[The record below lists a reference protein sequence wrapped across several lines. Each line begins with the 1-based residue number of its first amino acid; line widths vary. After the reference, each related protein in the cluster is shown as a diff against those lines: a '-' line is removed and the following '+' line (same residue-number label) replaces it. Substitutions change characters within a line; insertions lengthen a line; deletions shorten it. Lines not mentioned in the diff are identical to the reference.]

1 MLHAFERFITD
12 EGIENLKKYKYV
24 PGVYS
29 YLDNLLN
36 PVWIAVT
43 ERLPRN
49 LAPNAITLTGLL
61 LLLSSTIF
69 YFFFDRDMSTETPW
83 YTYMYSSIAV
93 FLYCHLDAIDGKQAR
108 RLGKGSP
115 LGQLFDHG
123 CDCIA
128 IGLLIHNVIMIWELG
143 ADIFYC
149 FLITF
154 VPMFMYYS
162 SNWAEYFTRVLV
174 TSNGVAGVTELEL
187 IVSAVNFATA
197 IWGPGIWQYKL
208 LFGLLIRIQNIPN
221 SASFTLSVN
230 HLLNF

>member
-1 MLHAFERFITD
+1 MLQTFDRFITD
-12 EGIENLKKYKYV
+12 EGIQNLKNYKYV

-29 YLDNLLN
+29 HLDNLLN
-36 PVWIAVT
+36 PVWVAVT

-49 LAPNAITLTGLL
+49 LAPNAITLSGLL
-61 LLLSSTIF
+61 LLLSSTVF
-69 YFFFDRDMSTETPW
+69 YFFFDREMTNETPW

-93 FLYCHLDAIDGKQAR
+93 FLYCHFDAIDGKQAR
-108 RLGKGSP
+108 RLKKGSP

-128 IGLLIHNVIMIWELG
+128 IGLLIYNVIVIWELG
-143 ADIFYC
+143 ADLFYC
-149 FLITF
+149 FLLTF

-162 SNWAEYFTRVLV
+162 SNWAEYFTHVLV

-187 IVSAVNFATA
+187 IVSGINFATA

-208 LFGLLIRIQNIPN
+208 LFGLLTRLQNLPD
-221 SASFTLSVN
+221 SPPCALSV
-230 HLLNF
+230 HRLLNF